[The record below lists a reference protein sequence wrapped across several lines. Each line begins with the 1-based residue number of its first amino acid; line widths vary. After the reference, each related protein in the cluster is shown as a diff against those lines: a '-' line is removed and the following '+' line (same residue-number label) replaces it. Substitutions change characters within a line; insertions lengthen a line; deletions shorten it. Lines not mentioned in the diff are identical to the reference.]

1 MKRTFPLIEISAV
14 QRLVLCISISILV
27 LLLLLIKHFEV
38 LTGFLFAWD
47 SFSLSMIIISWI
59 IFFMAPY
66 QKIGLEAKTQDESS
80 SIIFIIV
87 VCSVCISF
95 IGILFLL
102 QNKNATLQS
111 KELHTVAAMPGI
123 AFSWILLHTTFT
135 FRYAH
140 LYYTDSLSQNQGQQ
154 NGLIFPEETKPD
166 YIDFAYFS
174 FVIGMTFQ
182 VSDVQITSRTIR
194 RFVLLHSIISFI
206 FNTVIV
212 ALTISMVSN
221 LV

>member
-1 MKRTFPLIEISAV
+1 MI
-14 QRLVLCISISILV
+14 
-27 LLLLLIKHFEV
+27 HFEV
-38 LTGFLFAWD
+38 VTSFLFAWD
-47 SFSLSMIIISWI
+47 SFSLCMIIISWI
-59 IFFMAPY
+59 IFFNSPY
-66 QKIGLEAKTQDESS
+66 QHIGLEAKMQDESS
-80 SIIFIIV
+80 STIFIIV

-95 IGILFLL
+95 FGILFLL
-102 QNKNATLQS
+102 HNKSGTTIN
-111 KELHTVAAMPGI
+111 KELHTIAAMLGI
-123 AFSWILLHTTFT
+123 AFSWLLLHTTFT

-140 LYYTDSLSQNQGQQ
+140 LYYTASTTAHAL
-154 NGLIFPEETKPD
+154 NGLIFPEEKKPH

-221 LV
+221 LI